1 MNKLYFLL
9 LTFFITLTTLQAK
22 DKKLIA
28 NNLKLLVTED
38 DGRFILYGRKD
49 KKDRWMP
56 LIFED
61 FPSTTFFRFFKGNDR
76 VPFGEGGKGH
86 NSEIKIINNSIIY
99 FWANNELKITLEY
112 QLVQSAEKRPLDT
125 LIIDLTVETVTDDE
139 FDISYFFCLDTYLG
153 ESSGRHFVM
162 PGNIITDSETEFS
175 GTTTLSYITSYSER
189 YQTGLSIAFNQ
200 EGQVKPARIFFAN
213 WKRVEQEGGDYRI
226 KEGRNFDLKPYSI
239 NDSALVADYREQEV
253 LFSRNHTNRI
263 ILSLAEELE
272 LDEEHVEEVVEKES
286 EPVEQSKEPDK
297 IVEEET
303 DTTDE
308 PDDGLN
314 LLNMS
319 LDELLALLD
328 RINKKLESGE
338 KLTKE
343 DVELSEKILEELQ
356 KR

>member
-1 MNKLYFLL
+1 M
-9 LTFFITLTTLQAK
+9 QAA

-49 KKDRWMP
+49 MKDRWMP

-61 FPSTTFFRFFKGNDR
+61 FPSTTFFRFFKGNNR

-86 NSEIKIINNSIIY
+86 NSEIKIVDNSIQY
-99 FWANNELKITLEY
+99 FWSNDELKITLDY
-112 QLVQSAEKRPLDT
+112 RLVQSAEKRPLDT
-125 LIIDLTVETVTDDE
+125 LIIDLTVETLTEDE
-139 FDISYFFCLDTYLG
+139 FDISYLFCLDTYLG

-162 PGNIITDSETEFS
+162 PGNIVTDSETEFS
-175 GTTTLSYITSYSER
+175 GSTTLSYISSFSER

-200 EGQVKPARIFFAN
+200 EKQVKPERIYFAN

-226 KEGRNFDLKPYSI
+226 KEGRDFDLKPYSI
-239 NDSALVADYREQEV
+239 NDSALVAEYKEQEV
-253 LFSRNHTNRI
+253 LFSRNHSNRI
-263 ILSLAEELE
+263 ILSLAEALELE
-272 LDEEHVEEVVEKES
+272 EEQVEEVAEK
-286 EPVEQSKEPDK
+286 EPVETEKEPDK
-297 IVEEET
+297 QVEEKRET
-303 DTTDE
+303 VDE
-308 PDDGLN
+308 PDEGLN

-328 RINKKLESGE
+328 RINRKLESGE